1 MQYFRTIPK
10 IVYYNPIT
18 NNPIILTD
26 LLARASVIP
35 TIFSDPLLFYQ
46 YDIQDGDT
54 PETVAFKY
62 YGDAYR
68 YWIVLFSNQAL
79 DPQWNW
85 PLSYQQFNAYIAD
98 KYQEFDPYSTV
109 YEYQQIITQYD
120 HTTQITTV
128 NTVTISQAEYNILPS
143 TPTTQSYTLPTGL
156 VDVTTARNALSYYD
170 WELSINESKRSINLI
185 NVNYVDEVE
194 KEFKKLMKS

>member
-18 NNPIILTD
+18 NNPIIVTD

-35 TIFSDPLLFYQ
+35 TIFNDPLLFYQ
-46 YDIQDGDT
+46 YDVQEGDT

-85 PLSYQQFNAYIAD
+85 PLSYEQFNAYIAD
-98 KYQEFDPYSTV
+98 KYQEFDPYATV

-120 HTTQITTV
+120 HSTQLTTV
-128 NTVTISQAEYNILPS
+128 NTITISQAEYNILP
-143 TPTTQSYTLPTGL
+143 TDPITQSYTLPTGL
-156 VDVTTARNALSYYD
+156 VDVTKSKNALSYYD
-170 WELSINESKRSINLI
+170 WELSVNESKRSINLI